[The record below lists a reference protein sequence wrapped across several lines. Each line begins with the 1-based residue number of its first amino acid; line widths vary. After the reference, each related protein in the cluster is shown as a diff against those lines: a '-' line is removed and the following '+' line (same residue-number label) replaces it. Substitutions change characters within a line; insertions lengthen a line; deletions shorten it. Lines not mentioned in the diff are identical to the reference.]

1 MMEELSRCFM
11 AEHSEYYSD
20 YDRNDLSREN
30 PFTLT
35 VDDDGILNL
44 PDDVMEDL
52 GWKEGDELE
61 WIDNNDGSFS
71 LKKHGSYGVGGS
83 LL

>member
-1 MMEELSRCFM
+1 MT
-11 AEHSEYYSD
+11 EHSKYYYD

-44 PDDVMEDL
+44 PDSLVEEMGWGVGDTLVWEVNED
-52 GWKEGDELE
+52 D
-61 WIDNNDGSFS
+61 SFS
-71 LKKHGSYGVGGS
+71 LKKYEETND
-83 LL
+83 

>member
-1 MMEELSRCFM
+1 MTERSK
-11 AEHSEYYSD
+11 YYYD

-44 PDDVMEDL
+44 PDSLMEEMEW
-52 GWKEGDELE
+52 GVGDTLVWEVNA
-61 WIDNNDGSFS
+61 DDSFS
-71 LKKHGSYGVGGS
+71 LKNHEETND
-83 LL
+83 

>member
-1 MMEELSRCFM
+1 MT
-11 AEHSEYYSD
+11 EHSEYYYD
-20 YDRNDLSREN
+20 YDRNDPSREN
-30 PFTLT
+30 PFTLS

-71 LKKHGSYGVGGS
+71 LKKYEKTDD
-83 LL
+83 